1 MPCQAVCLVLITI
14 YIFRKIQKNVIGL
27 EKGNGYSWELETNF
41 YDETVKEMDI
51 FCLEKRQLQG
61 RMMDMIA
68 FF

>member
-1 MPCQAVCLVLITI
+1 MSGSVSSFDY

-27 EKGNGYSWELETNF
+27 EKGNGYSWGLETNF